1 MIIFDL
7 LKKDHD
13 EVRDILDKIEK
24 DLRDDAG
31 AAASLFAGLRPIV
44 LAHAKAEEE
53 VFYSVLEDHDQT
65 EEMAEQAEDE
75 HARVEEMLEQLGEEE
90 PGDGAWQMI
99 FEQMAQALRQHIRDE
114 EGEMFRAAGAVLGEA
129 DLEAMGEAFA
139 KRRQRAIGG
148 EAEAQPRRIA

>member
-1 MIIFDL
+1 M
-7 LKKDHD
+7 
-13 EVRDILDKIEK
+13 
-24 DLRDDAG
+24 
-31 AAASLFAGLRPIV
+31 V

-75 HARVEEMLEQLGEEE
+75 HARVEEMLEQLAEEE

-99 FEQMAQALRQHIRDE
+99 FEQTAQALRQHISDE
-114 EGEMFRAAGAVLGEA
+114 ESEMFRAAGAVLGEA

-139 KRRQRAIGG
+139 KRRERALGS
-148 EAEAQPRRIA
+148 EPEAQPRRIA